1 MEIGDSNFFTTIL
14 LLITPII
21 ENSKTQT
28 LDKTPCKTAH
38 ALYCSSLKSHKSI
51 IRSQFPTTQS
61 NKARQR
67 GHCIK
72 ITCAILSS
80 ETFSSSII
88 NSFVADC
95 DCVKRKETSVL
106 KK

>member
-38 ALYCSSLKSHKSI
+38 AL
-51 IRSQFPTTQS
+51 
-61 NKARQR
+61 
-67 GHCIK
+67 
-72 ITCAILSS
+72 
-80 ETFSSSII
+80 
-88 NSFVADC
+88 
-95 DCVKRKETSVL
+95 
-106 KK
+106 